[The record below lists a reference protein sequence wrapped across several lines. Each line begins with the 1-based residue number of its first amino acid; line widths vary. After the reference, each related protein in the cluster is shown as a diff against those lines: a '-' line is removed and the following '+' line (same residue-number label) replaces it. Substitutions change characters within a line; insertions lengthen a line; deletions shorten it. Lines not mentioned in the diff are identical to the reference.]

1 MAETVLV
8 LGASPKPERYS
19 FKAVQMLTEYGHKV
33 LPVNPYHPTVSG
45 VACLASIAD
54 ARLVWR
60 HAALSLTPVPS
71 QMRWLSAWKAREF
84 K

>member
-54 ARLVWR
+54 ASEKVDTATIYVRPELLKNDLVLLR
-60 HAALSLTPVPS
+60 TG
-71 QMRWLSAWKAREF
+71 QY
-84 K
+84 